1 MLCEYSTCN
10 CGDFS
15 ISDVS
20 TDDAKNAFMPAMQH
34 FQTLVQRGSDER
46 QAYKDTVAGYHEA
59 IFHGY
64 DLPAV
69 GNCNGI

>member
-1 MLCEYSTCN
+1 MA
-10 CGDFS
+10 
-15 ISDVS
+15 DVS

-34 FQTLVQRGSDER
+34 FSTLVQQGADER
-46 QAYKDTVAGYHEA
+46 KAYKETVGAYHEA

-69 GNCNGI
+69 GN